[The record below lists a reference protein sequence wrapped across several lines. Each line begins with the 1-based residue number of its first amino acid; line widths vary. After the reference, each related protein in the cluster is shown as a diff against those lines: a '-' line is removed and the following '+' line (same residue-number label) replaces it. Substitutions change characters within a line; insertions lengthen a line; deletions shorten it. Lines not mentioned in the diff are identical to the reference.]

1 MRGQE
6 IEPLAFRVKP
16 LPEECFESWLRRLA
30 ERHDTTSKALF
41 HHLGIDAA
49 LAGRDLASLTAGV
62 PEQRQVMVER
72 LAWATM
78 VPEEAVVGT
87 FVGCGKADLLP
98 RALRSIGCAQCWHE
112 WLVAG
117 EPWRIERSWIL
128 RVATCC
134 QTHML
139 LLTDLRGIMALG
151 RVNVAR
157 RLLEERVE
165 RTRADMA
172 RFTFVKT
179 RLTWSWT
186 LSREHVRGL
195 RPRTEIVSPRYRAT
209 LVGNHFHYAPAR
221 HLLLAA
227 VHSTEG
233 LEAGQL
239 EQIFRFATRP
249 ARVAS
254 PVRVRRGVKPKLS
267 DLMTTIARIGLR
279 QLERKRRMLDAV
291 GQQLERAKRN
301 YVFVYSR
308 NMALKSR
315 VALAREVRLR
325 RAAASAG
332 AETLTQ
338 TCLRGFQEALSYL
351 KESGMADDAV
361 LVGHCGGDP
370 WAGCHGDVDL
380 LRARLKERFADP
392 LFRIPL
398 DLAGYHPGN
407 RWE

>member
-1 MRGQE
+1 MSVQE

-30 ERHDTTSKALF
+30 ERHDTSPKALF

-49 LAGRDLASLTAGV
+49 LAGRDLASSAAGR
-62 PEQRQVMVER
+62 PDQRQVMVER

-78 VPEEAVVGT
+78 VPEQVVVGT

-98 RALRSIGCAQCWHE
+98 RALRSIGCPQCWRD
-112 WLVAG
+112 WLAAG
-117 EPWRIERSWIL
+117 EPWRIERRWIL

-134 QTHML
+134 QTHAL
-139 LLTDLRGIMALG
+139 LLTDLRGIMGLG
-151 RVNVAR
+151 RVSAAR

-179 RLTWSWT
+179 RLAWSWII
-186 LSREHVRGL
+186 SREHVRGASD
-195 RPRTEIVSPRYRAT
+195 RNQGVSPRYRAT
-209 LVGNHFHYAPAR
+209 LVRNRFHYAPAR

-227 VHSTEG
+227 VHSKEG
-233 LEAGQL
+233 LAAGQL

-254 PVRVRRGVKPKLS
+254 PIKVRRGVEPKLS
-267 DLMTTIARIGLR
+267 DLTKTIARIGLQ

-301 YVFVYSR
+301 YAFVYAQTMVR
-308 NMALKSR
+308 KSR
-315 VALAREVRLR
+315 MALARDVRLR
-325 RAAASAG
+325 RAAGSAG

-338 TCLRGFQEALSYL
+338 ICLRGFQEALSYL
-351 KESGMADDAV
+351 KESGTADDAV

-370 WAGCHGDVDL
+370 WAGCRDDVNL
-380 LRARLKERFADP
+380 LRAQLSERFADP

-398 DLAGYHPGN
+398 DLA
-407 RWE
+407 R